1 MGLRPLPIAVAVVVV
16 VAVAAAAYLAYT
28 FTQRPAVKLVVAS
41 RLSAEEADAVRA
53 AFLASD
59 VARRYNIV
67 DVEIKK
73 LDYSLWKD
81 LGVRG
86 EVDLLLVGEP
96 SIFNSLCEVGALRY
110 LDSRELVELARR
122 LPKEFVGYSK
132 GGSICWL
139 GIGLGVYGFIVNRD
153 FLNRYNLPE
162 PASWADLANP
172 VYARPLDE
180 GRYAVSFPLPSKSG
194 TARTTVMGVLQRY
207 GWSGGWRLLTAIGAI
222 SSFVTSSERA
232 RDDATA
238 GVVAVAPA
246 YIGYGL
252 QAERASGGRAVFV
265 TPTGE
270 TILYVSPV
278 AVAAGTRYPAEAQ
291 AFIAWFL
298 GPEGQRLV
306 VEKFGYLPAVEVP
319 GLESMAGRTREAI
332 SKAMSYDTG
341 FESRVREAVVTYFE
355 ASISDPD
362 VQKLLTEVYTRVCR
376 AYPEDLARWLERLGS
391 PLVIRDPLTG
401 GYVEFTEDYAA
412 QVSSAIREGR
422 VSRDLLYQSV
432 KEAALARL
440 QQLLRELGS

>member
-1 MGLRPLPIAVAVVVV
+1 MGSRLPLVAITIVVV
-16 VAVAAAAYLAYT
+16 VAVALGAYLAYT
-28 FTQRPAVKLVVAS
+28 SIQKPAVRLVVAS

-59 VARRYNIV
+59 VAKRYNIV

-81 LGVRG
+81 LSVRG

-96 SIFNSLCEVGALRY
+96 SIFNSLCEAGALRY
-110 LDSRELVELARR
+110 LDSRELLDLARKM
-122 LPKEFVGYSK
+122 PPEFVGRSK
-132 GGSICWL
+132 EGSVCWI

-153 FLNRYNLPE
+153 FLSRYDLPE

-172 VYARPLDE
+172 VYARPLGE
-180 GRYAVSFPLPSKSG
+180 GRYLASFPLPSKSG
-194 TARTTVMGVLQRY
+194 TARTTVMGVLQKY
-207 GWSGGWRLLTAIGAI
+207 GWYRGWQLLTAIGAL

-252 QAERASGGRAVFV
+252 QAERASSGRAVFV
-265 TPTGE
+265 TPYGE

-278 AVAAGTRYPAEAQ
+278 AVTTGTKHPVEAQ
-291 AFIAWFL
+291 AFVAWFL
-298 GPEGQRLV
+298 GSDGQRLV
-306 VEKFGYLPAVEVP
+306 VEKFSYLPAVEVP
-319 GLESMAGRTREAI
+319 GLEAMASRTIEAI
-332 SKAMSYDTG
+332 SKAMSYDVG

-362 VQKLLTEVYTRVCR
+362 VQKLLTEVYSRVCR
-376 AYPEDLARWLERLGS
+376 AYSGELARWLEKLGS

-401 GYVEFTEDYAA
+401 TYVEFTEDYAA
-412 QVSSAIREGR
+412 RISSAIRDGR
-422 VSRDLLYQSV
+422 VSRDYLYQSV
-432 KEAALARL
+432 KGAALARL
-440 QQLLRELGS
+440 QELLKELGS

>member
-1 MGLRPLPIAVAVVVV
+1 MGPRLLPLVVAVVI
-16 VAVAAAAYLAYT
+16 AVAAAAAYLVYT
-28 FTQRPAVKLVVAS
+28 STQRPAVRLVVAS
-41 RLSAEEADAVRA
+41 RLSAEEADAVRS

-59 VARRYNIV
+59 IARRYNIV

-73 LDYSLWKD
+73 LDFSLWKD
-81 LGVRG
+81 LSVRG

-96 SIFNSLCEVGALRY
+96 PIFNSLCEAGALRY
-110 LDSRELVELARR
+110 LDSRELTDLARR
-122 LPKEFVGYSK
+122 LPREFVGYSK
-132 GGSICWL
+132 DGSVCWL

-162 PASWADLANP
+162 PSSWADLASP
-172 VYARPLDE
+172 TYARPLEE
-180 GRYAVSFPLPSKSG
+180 GRYVVSFPLPSKSG
-194 TARTTVMGVLQRY
+194 TARTTVMGVLQKY
-207 GWSGGWRLLTAIGAI
+207 GWVRGWQLLTAIGAI

-232 RDDATA
+232 RDDAAA

-265 TPTGE
+265 TPVGE

-278 AVAAGTRYPAEAQ
+278 AVAAGTKHPAEAQ
-291 AFIAWFL
+291 AFIAWLL

-319 GLESMAGRTREAI
+319 DLEAMAGRTREAI
-332 SKAMSYDTG
+332 SRAMSYDTG

-362 VQKLLTEVYTRVCR
+362 VQKLLTEVYSKACR
-376 AYPEDLARWLERLGS
+376 AHAGEFSRWLEKLGS

-401 GYVEFTEDYAA
+401 GYVEFSGDYAA
-412 QVSSAIREGR
+412 QVSSAIRDGR
-422 VSRDLLYQSV
+422 VSRDALYQSV

-440 QQLLRELGS
+440 QQLLRELGG